1 MDFLMQTNNT
11 NIDQKT
17 NKRTTARLGAV
28 QALYQMDIGD
38 TSLEE
43 ILVEFST
50 HRLGKEVDDE
60 QYLSADQDFF
70 TQIVKGVIKSQLSI
84 DPLINDSLSDDWPVS
99 RIDATLRAIL
109 RAGAF
114 ELSVRKDIP
123 AKVVLSEYIDL
134 AKSFFEGDEVGLVN
148 AVLDKIAKTIFK
160 AEVLP
165 SK

>member
-1 MDFLMQTNNT
+1 VDFLMQNENM

-28 QALYQMDIGD
+28 QALYQMDIAD

-43 ILVEFST
+43 ILVEFSAF
-50 HRLGKEVDDE
+50 RLGKEVDDE
-60 QYLSADQDFF
+60 QYLSADHDFF

-148 AVLDKIAKTIFK
+148 AVLDKIAKTISK